1 MRNMLKIAIII
12 GTTRPNRKSEQ
23 IAKWVY
29 EIASKRND
37 AEYELVDL
45 RDYDLPMFDEPNPP
59 SFRKYTKEHT
69 KIWSEKITSY
79 DGYVFVTGEYNHG
92 IPAVLKNAIDYL
104 YYEWHDKPAG
114 FVSYGSA
121 GGARAVEQLREVMG
135 EVHVADVRQ
144 QVLFFTAYDFENYAI
159 VKPRESHE
167 KTLHTM
173 LDNLIAW
180 GEVLKPLRERNKVMA
195 QKISN

>member
-1 MRNMLKIAIII
+1 MMKIAIII

-23 IAKWVY
+23 VARWVH
-29 EIASKRND
+29 EMASMRAD

-45 RDYDLPMFDEPNPP
+45 RDYDLPLFDEPFPP
-59 SFRKYTKEHT
+59 SFRKYTQEHT
-69 KIWSEKITSY
+69 RIWSEKIASY

-121 GGARAVEQLREVMG
+121 GGARAVEQLRQVMG
-135 EVHVADVRQ
+135 EIHITDVRQ
-144 QVLFFTAYDFENYAI
+144 QVLIFNAYDFENYTTF
-159 VKPRESHE
+159 KPKENHE
-167 KTLHTM
+167 KSLNAM
-173 LDNLIAW
+173 LDNLLTW
-180 GEVLKPLRERNKVMA
+180 GEALKSLREENRVPA
-195 QKISN
+195 

>member
-1 MRNMLKIAIII
+1 MLKIAIIM

-29 EIASKRND
+29 NIASKRND
-37 AEYELVDL
+37 AVYELVDL
-45 RDYDLPMFDEPNPP
+45 RDYELPMLDEPYPP
-59 SFRKYTKEHT
+59 SFRKYTQEHT
-69 KIWSEKITSY
+69 KIWSEKVDAY
-79 DGYVFVTGEYNHG
+79 DGYVIVTGEYNHG

-144 QVLFFTAYDFENYAI
+144 QVLFFSAYDFENRTI
-159 VKPRESHE
+159 FKPGESHE
-167 KTLHTM
+167 KMLNTM

-180 GEVLKPLRERNKVMA
+180 GEALKPLRELNKVSA
-195 QKISN
+195 